1 MWGEYLLLWKISIAL
16 LSMWKVQNIGKNIF
30 EVAGHPNWNFA
41 LVFRHSCS
49 SQSSSTVWLCHGCC
63 RPSLLLPLNAPW
75 SCILCTVS
83 ILTPPPL
90 HTSGIK
96 PIAGAA
102 PCFARSSR
110 LVPTLLGRGEHKAQL
125 SHCCRCNPAS
135 ILYQHFFFFSFHGLF
150 TSPRLWKYY
159 FLLSKRWPCL
169 SYQQTR
175 HHLWKCLRRGCTFNF
190 LSVCRIC
197 HEKTNSVKY
206 MKIYK
211 KCEKSQ

>member
-83 ILTPPPL
+83 ILTPPPY
-90 HTSGIK
+90 IQ
-96 PIAGAA
+96 AGLN
-102 PCFARSSR
+102 P
-110 LVPTLLGRGEHKAQL
+110 LPGRPLALPVVGWSQLCWAEREHKAQL

-135 ILYQHFFFFSFHGLF
+135 ILYQHLFFSVSTACSHHPETLKTLF
-150 TSPRLWKYY
+150 SIVQALT
-159 FLLSKRWPCL
+159 
-169 SYQQTR
+169 
-175 HHLWKCLRRGCTFNF
+175 
-190 LSVCRIC
+190 LSVLSTN
-197 HEKTNSVKY
+197 KTPLMKMFKERVHFQFSISV
-206 MKIYK
+206 
-211 KCEKSQ
+211 

>member
-16 LSMWKVQNIGKNIF
+16 LSMWKIQNIVKNIF

-41 LVFRHSCS
+41 LVSRHSCS

-83 ILTPPPL
+83 ILTPPPYIQAGL
-90 HTSGIK
+90 NPLPGRPLALPVVGWSQLCWAEESTK
-96 PIAGAA
+96 PNSPTAVGAI
-102 PCFARSSR
+102 PPQF
-110 LVPTLLGRGEHKAQL
+110 
-125 SHCCRCNPAS
+125 
-135 ILYQHFFFFSFHGLF
+135 F
-150 TSPRLWKYY
+150 TSIYFFQFPRPVHITPKLWKHY

-197 HEKTNSVKY
+197 PEKTNSVKY

>member
-83 ILTPPPL
+83 ILTLPPPYIQAGL
-90 HTSGIK
+90 NPLPGRPLALPVVVGWSQLCWAEESTKPNSPTAVGAIPPQFFTSI
-96 PIAGAA
+96 
-102 PCFARSSR
+102 S
-110 LVPTLLGRGEHKAQL
+110 
-125 SHCCRCNPAS
+125 
-135 ILYQHFFFFSFHGLF
+135 FFSVSTACSHHPDCENTIFYCPSVDLV
-150 TSPRLWKYY
+150 
-159 FLLSKRWPCL
+159 CL
-169 SYQQTR
+169 INKQDTTYE
-175 HHLWKCLRRGCTFNF
+175 N
-190 LSVCRIC
+190 V
-197 HEKTNSVKY
+197 
-206 MKIYK
+206 
-211 KCEKSQ
+211 